1 MVAALNAMIVIT
13 CPHCGTRYQLPPDT
27 IGKGRKVACAH
38 CGETWMAEA
47 TRPPRETPKP
57 ALREVPK
64 PRRPE
69 PVPRPGRPEPTRT
82 VEEPEERK
90 LDRAF
95 EDEEAEPVAEAAAP
109 PSSGSDAA
117 PPAPE
122 ILRSIASIKEAIAPW
137 LHRPPSDG
145 DGKTGAAGR
154 DVTAPVPAATRNT
167 VRARLNQISAALPA
181 ARLRRSI
188 RLIAVALLFSSL
200 SALVMLRTEIVRMQP
215 NLAGLYALV
224 GLEVNVIGLDFADVS
239 TVKSKRG
246 KAEILTITATI
257 FGIEPHTLPVPPV
270 LVTLYDAAG
279 TQVYQWSTVTRE
291 PDIAPGETIHFAA
304 ELTAPP
310 PSAVRAELRFDEAA
324 LARTP
329 QTQPD
334 AAGTPS
340 QPSPPTDGT
349 APAQTTSEDAS
360 HHG

>member
-69 PVPRPGRPEPTRT
+69 PVPRPGRPEPSRP
-82 VEEPEERK
+82 VEDPEERK

-95 EDEEAEPVAEAAAP
+95 EDEEPDTAVDSASPPAIGAET
-109 PSSGSDAA
+109 A

-137 LHRPPSDG
+137 LHRPPG
-145 DGKTGAAGR
+145 EGEAKGGAAGR
-154 DVTAPVPAATRNT
+154 DPAVPVPVATRNT

-181 ARLRRSI
+181 ARMRRAI
-188 RLIAVALLFSSL
+188 RLIAVAILFSSVA
-200 SALVMLRTEIVRMQP
+200 ALVMLRTEIVRMQP
-215 NLAGLYALV
+215 NLAGLYALA
-224 GLEVNVIGLDFADVS
+224 GLDVNVIGLDFADVS

-257 FGIEPHTLPVPPV
+257 YGIEPHTLPVPPV
-270 LVTLYDAAG
+270 LVTLYDAGGA
-279 TQVYQWSTVTRE
+279 QVYQWSTATRE

-304 ELTAPP
+304 ELTSPP
-310 PSAVRAELRFDEAA
+310 PNAVRAELRFDEAA
-324 LARTP
+324 LTRTP

-340 QPSPPTDGT
+340 HSTPPAGEA
-349 APAQTTSEDAS
+349 APAQTTPEDAS